1 MLIII
6 CAMRRMAARDST
18 QSEADPDQQSHGP
31 PPPLWLS
38 HDSSFMT
45 MRSERPQRGG
55 DQRGTA
61 SFRGQGS
68 WRILASLHDLSRVK
82 VSRSNTLTGV
92 KRAHLTEKLDD
103 DPVDLPR
110 NEGWNSKIPACVS
123 D

>member
-6 CAMRRMAARDST
+6 CARRRMAARDST
-18 QSEADPDQQSHGP
+18 QSEQTRTTRAMAHRRRAG
-31 PPPLWLS
+31 S